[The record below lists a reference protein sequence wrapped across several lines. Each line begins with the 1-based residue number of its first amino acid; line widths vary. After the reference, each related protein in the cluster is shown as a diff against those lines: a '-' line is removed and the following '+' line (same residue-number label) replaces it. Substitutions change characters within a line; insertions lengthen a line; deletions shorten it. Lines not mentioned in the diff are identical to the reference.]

1 MKQKIYLLSSLPEV
15 KKQQADI
22 LKLVSLLKE
31 GNQKAVSKLYD
42 AYSEALYGVIYKI
55 VGKEDEAQDILQ
67 DTFVTIWKKIKAYD
81 ETKGSFFTWM
91 MNIARNKSIDQIRKN
106 KRIFDGQDRLKNEM
120 DNGSGEE
127 SINVNTIGL
136 KELTNEIDKDRL
148 DILELVYFK
157 GYTQKEVSEELEI
170 PLGTVKTRV
179 RLGLKELRKFF

>member
-22 LKLVSLLKE
+22 LKLVSLLKQ

-55 VGKEDEAQDILQ
+55 VGREDVAQDILQ

-106 KRIFDGQDRLKNEM
+106 KRINDGQDRFKNELKN
-120 DNGSGEE
+120 GES
-127 SINVNTIGL
+127 SININTIGL
-136 KELTNEIDKDRL
+136 KELTKEIDKDRL